1 MDFLKC
7 MNNFPWNRFATV
19 YETNSIGLKGIFIKM
34 LNNTAEMSDYQYVID
49 RLECQ
54 DTLYRITPWGL
65 KFYICLLMEDKS
77 NQDILL
83 QNINVLFEAANYNI
97 QVNIATNYNPTKG
110 NLMKYEIIKSKLFDR
125 DFDGTMDADFIK
137 TFKSIDRNFMQRSII
152 DLIQQNISLFEDL
165 AKSTNSNI
173 AQSASLLVNSIHN
186 PKKYDFSKS

>member
-34 LNNTAEMSDYQYVID
+34 FNNTAEMSDYQYVID

-77 NQDILL
+77 NGSVSFSVSGVSL
-83 QNINVLFEAANYNI
+83 Q
-97 QVNIATNYNPTKG
+97 T
-110 NLMKYEIIKSKLFDR
+110 S
-125 DFDGTMDADFIK
+125 
-137 TFKSIDRNFMQRSII
+137 
-152 DLIQQNISLFEDL
+152 
-165 AKSTNSNI
+165 
-173 AQSASLLVNSIHN
+173 
-186 PKKYDFSKS
+186 